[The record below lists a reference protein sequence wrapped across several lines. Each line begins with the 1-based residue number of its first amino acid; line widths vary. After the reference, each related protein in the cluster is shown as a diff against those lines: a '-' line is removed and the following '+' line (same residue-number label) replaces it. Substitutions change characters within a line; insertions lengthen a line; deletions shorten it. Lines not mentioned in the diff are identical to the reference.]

1 MCVIHYFILFG
12 VGGSEYYA
20 YYLCK
25 ELSKNHDVII
35 FFTTSE
41 DGNKGSVLKGDYDG
55 IAYWAL
61 KKDRMS
67 YSHPFHDRNRWV
79 EEEFTKVVEQFKPD
93 IIHFQHLINL
103 SFKLPSLAKQRG
115 IPSCMT
121 LHDFWF
127 LCPRTIFLT
136 AELKLCTNHSP
147 RNCLDC
153 LEGDIE
159 YYPERSKVNGLWRTV
174 KEEIKKVLNC
184 AKKTTVLF
192 SLALWRPYWIK
203 KVFKDVDLFIAPSQ
217 FLLEKY
223 VHNGIDREK
232 IALLRH
238 GFNKD
243 DFSGVRAACSPKMRF
258 GFVGTIRAHK
268 GIYLLIDAFNKIT
281 GNAELKIYGR
291 VTSALLEDLKK
302 RIVNP
307 NIHIMGELHK
317 EDKRKAFSEIDVLIV
332 PSICYENSPLTISEA
347 FLSKIPVITSNIGGM
362 AELVKDGEYGFT
374 FPVGNAEQL
383 QEKIQLFINDPEL
396 RDNLA
401 ANLPEVNDIK
411 THAKE
416 LVNMYHD
423 VIKCSKSLPAQFK
436 NNKM

>member
-1 MCVIHYFILFG
+1 MRIIHVIHYFILFG
-12 VGGSEYYA
+12 LGGSEYYA

-41 DGNKGSVLKGDYDG
+41 DGDKGRVLKGDYDG
-55 IAYWAL
+55 IPYWAL
-61 KKDRMS
+61 KKNRMS

-103 SFKLPSLAKQRG
+103 SFKLPSLAKKRG
-115 IPSCMT
+115 IPICMT

-136 AELKLCTNHSP
+136 SDLKICSNHSP

-153 LEGDIE
+153 LKGEIE
-159 YYPERSKVNGLWRTV
+159 YYPTRNKVNGLWRTG
-174 KEEIKKVLNC
+174 KREIKKLLNF
-184 AKKTTVLF
+184 AKKTKVLF
-192 SLALWRPYWIK
+192 SLALWRPYWVK
-203 KVFKDVDLFIAPSQ
+203 KVFEDVDVFIAPSQ

-223 VHNGIDREK
+223 VQNGIDREK
-232 IALLRH
+232 IVLIRH
-238 GFNKD
+238 GFDKD
-243 DFSGVRAACSPKMRF
+243 DLIGVRRTSSPKMRF
-258 GFVGTIRAHK
+258 GFIGTIRAPK

-281 GNAELKIYGR
+281 GTAELKIYGR
-291 VTSALLEDLKK
+291 VTSYMVKDLKK
-302 RIVNP
+302 RIVNS
-307 NIHIMGELHK
+307 NVHIMGELKK

-347 FLSKIPVITSNIGGM
+347 FLSKIPVITANIGGM

-374 FPVGNAEQL
+374 FPVGNAEKL
-383 QEKIQLFINDPEL
+383 REKIQLFIRNPEL
-396 RDNLA
+396 KDNLS
-401 ANLPEVNDIK
+401 ANLPEVKDIK
-411 THAKE
+411 THTKE
-416 LVNMYHD
+416 ILNIYHNL
-423 VIKCSKSLPAQFK
+423 IKC
-436 NNKM
+436 

>member
-1 MCVIHYFILFG
+1 MRILQVVHYFILFG
-12 VGGSEYYA
+12 LGGSEYYV

-25 ELSKNHDVII
+25 ELAKNHDVVI

-41 DGNKGSVLKGDYDG
+41 DGDKGRILKGDYDG
-55 IAYWAL
+55 IPYWAL
-61 KKDRMS
+61 KKNRMS

-103 SFKLPSLAKQRG
+103 SLKLPSLANKRG
-115 IPSCMT
+115 IPNCMT

-136 AELKLCTNHSP
+136 SDLKICSNHSP
-147 RNCLDC
+147 RHCLDC
-153 LEGDIE
+153 LQGEIE
-159 YYPERSKVNGLWRTV
+159 YYPIRDKVIGLWHTWKR
-174 KEEIKKVLNC
+174 EIKKVLNY
-184 AKKTTVLF
+184 AKKATVLF
-192 SLALWRPYWIK
+192 SLALWRPYWVK
-203 KVFKDVDLFIAPSQ
+203 RVFKDVQLFIAPSQ

-223 VHNGIDREK
+223 VQSGLDREK
-232 IALLRH
+232 IVLIRH

-243 DFSGVRAACSPKMRF
+243 DFYGMQRTVSTKVRFAF
-258 GFVGTIRAHK
+258 IGTIRAHK

-281 GNAELKIYGR
+281 GTAELKIYGR
-291 VTSALLEDLKK
+291 VTSSMVDDLKK
-302 RIVNP
+302 RIVNS
-307 NIHIMGELHK
+307 NIHIMGELKK

-332 PSICYENSPLTISEA
+332 PSICYENSPLTINEA
-347 FLSKIPVITSNIGGM
+347 FLSKIPVITANIGGM

-374 FPVGNAEQL
+374 FPVGDAEKL
-383 QEKIQLFINDPEL
+383 AERIQLFIKNPEL
-396 RDNLA
+396 KDKLS

-416 LVNMYHD
+416 ILNIYNNLM
-423 VIKCSKSLPAQFK
+423 KC
-436 NNKM
+436 